1 MDIKGYLEAKVKLSK
16 VPVPVDIEGSFQI
29 NYNDDEITH
38 NNDTSIEVRLIFIC
52 ERNLSIILN
61 QIKFNILSFN

>member
-1 MDIKGYLEAKVKLSK
+1 MDIKGYLEAKVKLSG

-29 NYNDDEITH
+29 NYKDDEITH
-38 NNDTSIEVRLIFIC
+38 NNETFIEVRLIFIC

>member
-29 NYNDDEITH
+29 NYKDDEITH
-38 NNDTSIEVRLIFIC
+38 NNETFIEVRLIFIFKS
-52 ERNLSIILN
+52 NSSKIGMM
-61 QIKFNILSFN
+61 QP